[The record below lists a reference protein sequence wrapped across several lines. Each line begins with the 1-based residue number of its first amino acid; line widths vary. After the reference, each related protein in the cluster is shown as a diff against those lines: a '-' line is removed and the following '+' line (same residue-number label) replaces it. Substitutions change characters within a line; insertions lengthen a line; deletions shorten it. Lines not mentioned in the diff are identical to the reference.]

1 MKRYRFLHALIIAL
15 TMTAVAR
22 SQELRQVM
30 SEQETRNEAVA
41 TRGELPAFD
50 DDGGRVFIVKR
61 AAAQIQDGLSYHG
74 GAVISEPRQ
83 LNIFLGGGWA
93 DKSLRGREKSFS
105 SLLQTAGGDTAQG
118 ALARYGV
125 KNIFLPSQS
134 IEQPFDFSIDQ
145 PVSDL
150 RIQAV
155 LSEMFNMGAVASP
168 APDAIYVVF
177 LPPGLN
183 SKLGLMIGGK
193 HYAAYHNFFH
203 AEQGEV
209 YYVVVPFEPDV
220 KVAQSV
226 AARAVGEAAMNPTG
240 EGWY

>member
-1 MKRYRFLHALIIAL
+1 MKRYRFLHALIVAL
-15 TMTAVAR
+15 AITAVAQ
-22 SQELRQVM
+22 SQEQRHAV
-30 SEQETRNEAVA
+30 SEGAQEGPVA
-41 TRGELPAFD
+41 TREVQPAFD

-61 AAAQIQDGLSYHG
+61 DAAQIQDGLSYHG
-74 GAVISEPRQ
+74 GAVISAPRQ
-83 LNIFLGGGWA
+83 LNIFLGSGWA
-93 DKSLRGREKSFS
+93 NKSLRGREKSFS
-105 SLLQTAGGDTAQG
+105 SLLQTAGGDAAQG

-125 KNIFLPSQS
+125 ENIFLLSQT
-134 IEQPFDFSIDQ
+134 IEQPFDFSPDQ

-150 RIQAV
+150 RIQAA
-155 LSEMFNMGAVASP
+155 LTEMLNTGTALSP

-177 LPPGLN
+177 LPPGVN
-183 SKLGLMIGGK
+183 SKLGSMISGK

-203 AEQGEV
+203 SEQGEV

-220 KVAQSV
+220 KVARSI